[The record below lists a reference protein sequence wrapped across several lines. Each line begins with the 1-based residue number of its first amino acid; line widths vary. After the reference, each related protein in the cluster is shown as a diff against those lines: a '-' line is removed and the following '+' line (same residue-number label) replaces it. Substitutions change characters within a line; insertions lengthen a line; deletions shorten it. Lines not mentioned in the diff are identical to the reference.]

1 MHELKHISNLDFPL
15 QNNSQS
21 IIKDNSQSIIK
32 EKLPHNESSQS
43 RSYKQTQTN
52 SGYKNT

>member
-21 IIKDNSQSIIK
+21 IIKDNSQSVIK
-32 EKLPHNESSQS
+32 EKLPHNEGSQS
-43 RSYKQTQTN
+43 RSYKQTHTN